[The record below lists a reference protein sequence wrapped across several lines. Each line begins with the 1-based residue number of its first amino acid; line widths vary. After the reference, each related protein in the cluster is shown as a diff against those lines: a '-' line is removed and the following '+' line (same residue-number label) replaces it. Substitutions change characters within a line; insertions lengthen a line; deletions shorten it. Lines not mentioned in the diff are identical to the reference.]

1 MKPAIVYMLE
11 VLVCSGV
18 LLAAYAILLE
28 RRVRF
33 RWCRLYLL
41 LTTFAAALIP
51 LLRIP
56 VWPGRVVAAAPAI
69 PPDLPV
75 WTGEV
80 LPDEGGGFAVTPE
93 IFCLGLY
100 LLGAVLIAGVMA
112 WQVIR
117 IRRLRRGAEISRTG
131 DYTLVRTR
139 QEIASF
145 SFLRTIYV
153 WDKTPAGELAA
164 ILAHESS
171 HIAHRHS
178 IERILMELMKALLW
192 WNPFAWIA
200 ARRLTEAEEFEADND
215 VLSSGYDRAEYM
227 QTIFRQLFGYSPE
240 IANGL
245 RNSLTK
251 KRFKMMTKQTKSR
264 HGLLR
269 LAGTLPAVIGL
280 LCAFGFTSRAAVI
293 VAPATAP
300 ATGTTEEPA
309 GIRTAADAMQKQDK
323 TCTATLSVVDKK
335 DKRPNEGALVQA
347 AGTQKGTTDDLPDAP
362 QKQQQEQVTV
372 SVATYKDK
380 APLAGALVKVSGSS
394 KGAVTNS
401 AGLAELRVPANSAL
415 EISYI
420 GCKPHIAQVGDKA
433 RQMFMFDMQA
443 ETAGKSETEGTTVT
457 TTVTD
462 KPLYIVNGIETKEIG
477 KLDPDRIERMSVLK
491 DKAATA
497 LYGEKARNGVIVIT
511 LKGADMEPATSESNG
526 KRDDAEQT
534 AANAIAIKNGTPEKE
549 EAFLVTETM
558 PLFPTE
564 DPAAPYGDLSN
575 FRAWVQKNVKY
586 PAEAF
591 EKGIGG
597 RVVLS
602 FVVEKDGSV
611 SDIQKLQ
618 APDASLWEE
627 ARRVIASSPKWKPGE
642 QRGQIVR
649 VKYTLPVD
657 FRLTKASDTPAPES
671 GK

>member
-1 MKPAIVYMLE
+1 MKPAIIYMLE
-11 VLVCSGV
+11 VLACSGV

-28 RRVRF
+28 RRVKF

-80 LPDEGGGFAVTPE
+80 LPDEGGSFAVTPE

-112 WQVIR
+112 WQVFR
-117 IRRLRRGAEISRTG
+117 IHRLRRGAEISRTG

-200 ARRLTEAEEFEADND
+200 ARRLTEAQEFEADND

-335 DKRPNEGALVQA
+335 DKHPIEGALVQA

-372 SVATYKDK
+372 SVATYKDN
-380 APLAGALVKVSGSS
+380 APLAGALVKVSGSQI
-394 KGAVTNS
+394 GVVTN
-401 AGLAELRVPANSAL
+401 AEGLAALQVPANSAL

-477 KLDPDRIERMSVLK
+477 KLDPDRIESMSVLK

-511 LKGADMEPATSESNG
+511 LKGADMGPATSESNG

-611 SDIQKLQ
+611 SSIEKLQ
-618 APDASLWEE
+618 SPDASLWEE

>member
-1 MKPAIVYMLE
+1 MKPAIIYMLE

-28 RRVRF
+28 RRVKF

-75 WTGEV
+75 WMGEV
-80 LPDEGGGFAVTPE
+80 LPDEGGSFAVTPE

-112 WQVIR
+112 WQVFR
-117 IRRLRRGAEISRTG
+117 IHRLRRGAEISRTG

-293 VAPATAP
+293 VAPATP
-300 ATGTTEEPA
+300 PQPERPKSRPTYEPRPTRCRS
-309 GIRTAADAMQKQDK
+309 RT
-323 TCTATLSVVDKK
+323 
-335 DKRPNEGALVQA
+335 RP
-347 AGTQKGTTDDLPDAP
+347 
-362 QKQQQEQVTV
+362 
-372 SVATYKDK
+372 
-380 APLAGALVKVSGSS
+380 
-394 KGAVTNS
+394 
-401 AGLAELRVPANSAL
+401 
-415 EISYI
+415 
-420 GCKPHIAQVGDKA
+420 
-433 RQMFMFDMQA
+433 
-443 ETAGKSETEGTTVT
+443 
-457 TTVTD
+457 
-462 KPLYIVNGIETKEIG
+462 
-477 KLDPDRIERMSVLK
+477 
-491 DKAATA
+491 
-497 LYGEKARNGVIVIT
+497 
-511 LKGADMEPATSESNG
+511 
-526 KRDDAEQT
+526 
-534 AANAIAIKNGTPEKE
+534 
-549 EAFLVTETM
+549 
-558 PLFPTE
+558 
-564 DPAAPYGDLSN
+564 
-575 FRAWVQKNVKY
+575 
-586 PAEAF
+586 
-591 EKGIGG
+591 
-597 RVVLS
+597 
-602 FVVEKDGSV
+602 
-611 SDIQKLQ
+611 
-618 APDASLWEE
+618 
-627 ARRVIASSPKWKPGE
+627 ARR
-642 QRGQIVR
+642 RYR
-649 VKYTLPVD
+649 
-657 FRLTKASDTPAPES
+657 
-671 GK
+671 

>member
-1 MKPAIVYMLE
+1 MKPAIIYMLE

-28 RRVRF
+28 RRVKF

-56 VWPGRVVAAAPAI
+56 VWPGRIVAAAPAI
-69 PPDLPV
+69 SPDLPV

-93 IFCLGLY
+93 SLCLGLY
-100 LLGAVLIAGVMA
+100 LLGAALIAGVMV

-117 IRRLRRGAEISRTG
+117 IRQLRRGAEISRTG

-251 KRFKMMTKQTKSR
+251 KRFKMMTMQTKSR

-280 LCAFGFTSRAAVI
+280 LCAFGFTTRAA
-293 VAPATAP
+293 PRRPQPQRPKSRPTY
-300 ATGTTEEPA
+300 EPWPTRCRS
-309 GIRTAADAMQKQDK
+309 RT
-323 TCTATLSVVDKK
+323 
-335 DKRPNEGALVQA
+335 RP
-347 AGTQKGTTDDLPDAP
+347 
-362 QKQQQEQVTV
+362 
-372 SVATYKDK
+372 
-380 APLAGALVKVSGSS
+380 
-394 KGAVTNS
+394 
-401 AGLAELRVPANSAL
+401 
-415 EISYI
+415 
-420 GCKPHIAQVGDKA
+420 A
-433 RQMFMFDMQA
+433 RQRSRWWMKKANARSKERSYRQSA
-443 ETAGKSETEGTTVT
+443 PKKALSPAKTAG
-457 TTVTD
+457 
-462 KPLYIVNGIETKEIG
+462 P
-477 KLDPDRIERMSVLK
+477 
-491 DKAATA
+491 
-497 LYGEKARNGVIVIT
+497 
-511 LKGADMEPATSESNG
+511 
-526 KRDDAEQT
+526 
-534 AANAIAIKNGTPEKE
+534 
-549 EAFLVTETM
+549 
-558 PLFPTE
+558 
-564 DPAAPYGDLSN
+564 
-575 FRAWVQKNVKY
+575 
-586 PAEAF
+586 
-591 EKGIGG
+591 
-597 RVVLS
+597 
-602 FVVEKDGSV
+602 
-611 SDIQKLQ
+611 
-618 APDASLWEE
+618 
-627 ARRVIASSPKWKPGE
+627 
-642 QRGQIVR
+642 
-649 VKYTLPVD
+649 
-657 FRLTKASDTPAPES
+657 
-671 GK
+671 

>member
-1 MKPAIVYMLE
+1 MKPAIIYMLE

-28 RRVRF
+28 RRVKF

-56 VWPGRVVAAAPAI
+56 VWPGRIVAALPAI
-69 PPDLPV
+69 SPDLPV

-80 LPDEGGGFAVTPE
+80 LPDEGGGFTVTPE
-93 IFCLGLY
+93 SLCLGLY
-100 LLGAVLIAGVMA
+100 LLGAALIAGVMV

-251 KRFKMMTKQTKSR
+251 
-264 HGLLR
+264 
-269 LAGTLPAVIGL
+269 
-280 LCAFGFTSRAAVI
+280 
-293 VAPATAP
+293 
-300 ATGTTEEPA
+300 
-309 GIRTAADAMQKQDK
+309 
-323 TCTATLSVVDKK
+323 
-335 DKRPNEGALVQA
+335 NAL
-347 AGTQKGTTDDLPDAP
+347 K
-362 QKQQQEQVTV
+362 
-372 SVATYKDK
+372 
-380 APLAGALVKVSGSS
+380 
-394 KGAVTNS
+394 
-401 AGLAELRVPANSAL
+401 
-415 EISYI
+415 
-420 GCKPHIAQVGDKA
+420 
-433 RQMFMFDMQA
+433 
-443 ETAGKSETEGTTVT
+443 
-457 TTVTD
+457 
-462 KPLYIVNGIETKEIG
+462 
-477 KLDPDRIERMSVLK
+477 
-491 DKAATA
+491 
-497 LYGEKARNGVIVIT
+497 
-511 LKGADMEPATSESNG
+511 
-526 KRDDAEQT
+526 
-534 AANAIAIKNGTPEKE
+534 
-549 EAFLVTETM
+549 
-558 PLFPTE
+558 
-564 DPAAPYGDLSN
+564 
-575 FRAWVQKNVKY
+575 
-586 PAEAF
+586 
-591 EKGIGG
+591 
-597 RVVLS
+597 
-602 FVVEKDGSV
+602 
-611 SDIQKLQ
+611 
-618 APDASLWEE
+618 
-627 ARRVIASSPKWKPGE
+627 
-642 QRGQIVR
+642 
-649 VKYTLPVD
+649 
-657 FRLTKASDTPAPES
+657 
-671 GK
+671 